1 MSFLPNTPYFGRLSI
16 RYTYVEY
23 NGPRLFHASNRV
35 GSDFIAFWIDSD
47 EISDTWLYAPIS
59 ESKLK
64 LLNNGEIKLRD
75 LFIYP
80 DDLVYKVITFF
91 DSSKVSIVEDA
102 GALTDD
108 ILPPADYILVPPPQK
123 TKSRIKKDIAELYV
137 ASVNQGK
144 VSLDK
149 LSRVT
154 EAFNDVY
161 KSIMSSLELSSSPMT
176 PIDAR
181 TGSFIMRVKAPQ
193 VDKCLPVLAKM
204 FEIFKNSDD
213 PFSELRSLGLDFQ
226 VIEELLESVIDGNV
240 KLKFGKEDSYSAELT
255 ISEEKAREILNKM
268 QEESISW
275 VSSSQV
281 PQADNLMK
289 VFDVVAIKASGE
301 IVTPEKIG
309 VTTERQVLYYMH
321 AAKTLG
327 FLGSNNA
334 IQSAGFQFSQLDNN
348 DKFKVAAMRFESSE
362 CGWAW
367 IKWAKVKS
375 INELTPSSAFEFLL
389 DRCPSL
395 SKDTAKRRSKTL
407 SSWVKELASYHH

>member
-1 MSFLPNTPYFGRLSI
+1 MSFLPNTPYFGKLSI
-16 RYTYVEY
+16 KYTYVEY

-47 EISDTWLYAPIS
+47 EVSDSWLYAPV
-59 ESKLK
+59 SKEKLH

-80 DDLVYKVITFF
+80 DDLVYRVKTFF
-91 DSSKVSIVEDA
+91 DNEKLSIIEDA
-102 GALTDD
+102 GALTDE

-123 TKSRIKKDIAELYV
+123 AKSRIKKDIAELYI

-154 EAFNDVY
+154 EAFNGVY
-161 KSIMSSLELSSSPMT
+161 KSIMSSLDLISSPMT

-193 VDKCLPVLAKM
+193 VDKCLPVLAEI
-204 FEIFKNSDD
+204 FEIFKKSRN
-213 PFSELRSLGLDFQ
+213 PFNELRSLGLDFQ

-289 VFDVVAIKASGE
+289 VFEVVAIKAMGE
-301 IVTPEKIG
+301 VVTPEKIG
-309 VTTERQVLYYMH
+309 VTTERQVSYYVH

-327 FLGSNNA
+327 FLSNSNA
-334 IQSAGFQFSQLDNN
+334 IQSAGFQFSQLDKKN
-348 DKFKVAAMRFESSE
+348 KLKVAAMRFESSE

-367 IKWAKVKS
+367 INWAEVKS
-375 INELTPSSAFEFLL
+375 ICELEPSSAFEFLL
-389 DRCPSL
+389 ERCPSL
-395 SKDTAKRRSKTL
+395 SPDTAKRRSKTL
-407 SSWVKELASYHH
+407 SSWVKELASCRH